1 MKAAVIYMFLISAQ
15 LVENI
20 AEDTH
25 ILKSEPKKV
34 IAEVKYKGE
43 QEPTLMR
50 LVACP
55 KIKILEKV
63 DPSRATKPK

>member
-1 MKAAVIYMFLISAQ
+1 MCQLISAQ

-34 IAEVKYKGE
+34 IAEVKYKDD
-43 QEPTLMR
+43 QEPTLM
-50 LVACP
+50 
-55 KIKILEKV
+55 K
-63 DPSRATKPK
+63 